1 MVGIKTTIGKKGQVV
16 IPKQLRDE
24 FNLFPGELI
33 EFDHEQDKITIKKV
47 SKKDPVKIF
56 IEIKE
61 MIKKKG
67 GFTKE
72 DYKKINWSKLYE
84 EEIEERIFRK

>member
-1 MVGIKTTIGKKGQVV
+1 MVGIKTSIGEKGQVV

-24 FNLFPGELI
+24 FNLVPGETV
-33 EFDHEQDKITIKKV
+33 EFDKEDDRITIKRAP
-47 SKKDPVKIF
+47 KKDSTKIF

-67 GFTKE
+67 GFSKE

-84 EEIEERIFRK
+84 EEIEERTIKR